1 MTTVTGLFDNYYD
14 AKFAVE
20 QLEDA
25 GIPSDDI
32 TIISRTRDG
41 RRVEAQDD
49 NTAEGAAAGAG
60 VGAVAGGTGGLLAGL
75 GIVAIPGVGPVVAA
89 GWLIATLV
97 GAAGGAV
104 VGGAAG
110 GIVGALTRSG
120 ISEDDANVYAEG
132 VRRGGSLVIAR
143 VAGDRVA
150 VANEILD
157 RIPRIDIPDRRAFY
171 DEQGWKRFDERL
183 GPYMP
188 SDDDPIHYAPAP
200 RV

>member
-25 GIPSDDI
+25 GIASDDI

-41 RRVEAQDD
+41 RRVESEDD

-75 GIVAIPGVGPVVAA
+75 GIVAIPGIGPVVAA

-97 GAAGGAV
+97 GAVGGAV

-110 GIVGALTRSG
+110 GIVGALIRSG

-132 VRRGGSLVIAR
+132 VRRGGSLVVAR
-143 VAGDRVA
+143 VTGDRVA

-157 RIPRIDIPDRRAFY
+157 RIPRVDISDRRAFY
-171 DEQGWKRFDERL
+171 DEQGWNRFDERL
-183 GPYMP
+183 DPYAP
-188 SDDDPIHYAPAP
+188 SNDDPIHYAPAP